1 MASLWLLL
9 LLSVLACRPLSP
21 CHVCELLLLLLLLSP
36 VACHAHPAFVEA
48 CACFHFRCAY
58 RIIASSLPPTSPA
71 ATSSYLLPLFPL
83 RPLLRLLLCLP
94 VDSFCCYQSAQLCLV
109 SFVLR
114 LQCLPAHSL
123 CHNLTLST
131 YQSTPLTL
139 SCASA
144 HLTYHTRQVWSPF
157 SHFHIFTFCFVL

>member
-1 MASLWLLL
+1 MASRWLLL

-21 CHVCELLLLLLLLSP
+21 CHVCELLLLLLSP

-71 ATSSYLLPLFPL
+71 ATFSYHFPLLLLLLLPLCC
-83 RPLLRLLLCLP
+83 LCLP
-94 VDSFCCYQSAQLCLV
+94 VDSFCCYQSAQLCLL
-109 SFVLR
+109 SFVSSLLLLR
-114 LQCLPAHSL
+114 LQCLPAHSQ

-131 YQSTPLTL
+131 YQSTPLFL
-139 SCASA
+139 S
-144 HLTYHTRQVWSPF
+144 HVLPLT
-157 SHFHIFTFCFVL
+157 